1 MSNQKKSSI
10 DYTQLLNTL
19 REIYNI
25 HLESPSVEQ
34 TITNLQNSYGITE
47 EEAKSIL
54 RMSINLHNKETQFS
68 SRA

>member
-1 MSNQKKSSI
+1 MPNQQKSSI

-19 REIYNI
+19 REIYKI
-25 HLESPSVEQ
+25 HLQSPSVEQ

-54 RMSINLHNKETQFS
+54 QMSIKLHQNETQFS
-68 SRA
+68 S